1 MEAEPPTSPQ
11 SAEPSLPPARA
22 NRYTPHMSPPVD
34 FVHPDPT
41 LPEKVSAVVIGGGI
55 IGVTTALFLAEKG
68 ISVALCEKGRIGG
81 EQSSRNWG
89 WCRTMGRDIGE
100 VPLAQES
107 LRLWRGMNE
116 RTGRETGYRQP
127 GIMYLCETE
136 KDVATQE
143 AWLDQA
149 RQYQVEARLL
159 RGADLEAAMPGASTN
174 FVAGLHTPTDGRAEP
189 AHAAPAIAEAARDH
203 GAQIFTG
210 CAVRGIDLH
219 NGRLVGVLTEKG
231 RIRCDAAV
239 LAGGAWS
246 RLFAGNAGLDLP
258 QLKVLGSVFRTKP
271 LPGAP
276 EITAGGSVFAFR
288 KRLDGGY
295 SIARRNANTAEI
307 TPDHLRL
314 LSDFFPRLL
323 ASRHEIRLRLGRRT
337 WDELRTARHWTMD
350 EATPMEAVRVLD
362 PAPKHGILAEAR
374 TVLSRVFPAFAKM
387 EVAESW
393 AGLMDVTPDAVP
405 VIDEVKRTP
414 GFFIA
419 TGFSGHGFG
428 IGPGAGRLMADLV
441 AGDRPV
447 VDPAPFRLDRFAR
460 TQARTRG

>member
-1 MEAEPPTSPQ
+1 
-11 SAEPSLPPARA
+11 
-22 NRYTPHMSPPVD
+22 MSPPVD
-34 FVHPDPT
+34 PVHSDT
-41 LPEKVSAVVIGGGI
+41 GLPERVSVVIIGGGI

-68 ISVALCEKGRIGG
+68 VSVALCEKGRIGG

-100 VPLAQES
+100 VPLALES

-116 RTGRETGYRQP
+116 RTGRETGFRQP
-127 GIMYLCETE
+127 GILYLCETE
-136 KDVATQE
+136 KEAAAQE
-143 AWLDQA
+143 AWLEQA
-149 RQYQVEARLL
+149 RLYQVESRLV
-159 RGADLEAAMPGASTN
+159 RGAELDTVMPGASSR

-189 AHAAPAIAEAARDH
+189 AQAAPAIAEAARAH
-203 GAQIFTG
+203 GAKIFTQ

-219 NGRLVGVLTEKG
+219 NDRLVGVITEHG

-258 QLKVLGSVFRTKP
+258 QLKVLGSVFRTQP
-271 LPGAP
+271 LPGGP
-276 EITAGGSVFAFR
+276 EITAAGSVFALR

-295 SIARRNANTAEI
+295 SIARRNANTTEI
-307 TPDHLRL
+307 TPDHVRL
-314 LSDFFPRLL
+314 LSDFFPTML

-337 WDELRTARHWTMD
+337 WEEMRTARRWTLD
-350 EATPMEAVRVLD
+350 QTTPFEAVRVLD
-362 PAPKHGILAEAR
+362 PKPKHDILEEAR
-374 TVLSRVFPAFAKM
+374 GVLSRTFPVFANLQI
-387 EVAESW
+387 AESW

-405 VIDEVKRTP
+405 VIDQVKRIP

-441 AGDRPV
+441 TGGKPV
-447 VDPAPFRLDRFAR
+447 VDPTPFRLDRFAR
-460 TQARTRG
+460 AR

>member
-1 MEAEPPTSPQ
+1 MASAASPWDI
-11 SAEPSLPPARA
+11 
-22 NRYTPHMSPPVD
+22 MSPPVEHVESD
-34 FVHPDPT
+34 TD
-41 LPEKVSAVVIGGGI
+41 LPERVTAVVIGGGI

-68 ISVALCEKGRIGG
+68 ISVALFEKGRIGG

-100 VPLAQES
+100 IPLALES

-116 RTGRETGYRQP
+116 RTGRETGFRQP
-127 GIMYLCETE
+127 GILYLCENE
-136 KDVATQE
+136 REAAAQE
-143 AWLDQA
+143 AWLEQA
-149 RQYQVEARLL
+149 RLYQVESRML
-159 RGADLEAAMPGASTN
+159 RGTALDEVMPGASRT
-174 FVAGLHTPTDGRAEP
+174 FIAGLHTPSDGRAEP
-189 AHAAPAIAEAARDH
+189 ALAAPAIAEAARDH
-203 GAQIFTG
+203 GARIFTH

-219 NGRLVGVLTEKG
+219 NDRLVGVITERG

-239 LAGGAWS
+239 LCGGAWS

-258 QLKVLGSVFRTKP
+258 QLKVLGSVFRTEP
-271 LPGAP
+271 LTGGPD
-276 EITAGGSVFAFR
+276 ITAAGSVFAVR

-295 SIARRNANTAEI
+295 SIARRNANTAEL
-307 TPDHLRL
+307 TPDHFRL

-323 ASRHEIRLRLGRRT
+323 ASRHEIRLRLGKRT
-337 WDELRTARHWTMD
+337 WEELRTARRWSLDQT
-350 EATPMEAVRVLD
+350 TPFEAVRVLD
-362 PAPKHGILAEAR
+362 PAPKQDVLNEAR
-374 TVLSRVFPAFAKM
+374 QVLSRAFPAFTDLR
-387 EVAESW
+387 VAQSW

-405 VIDEVKRTP
+405 VIDEVKRIP

-441 AGDRPV
+441 AGDRPL

-460 TQARTRG
+460 AR

>member
-1 MEAEPPTSPQ
+1 MASAASPWDI
-11 SAEPSLPPARA
+11 
-22 NRYTPHMSPPVD
+22 MSPPVEHVESD
-34 FVHPDPT
+34 TD
-41 LPEKVSAVVIGGGI
+41 LPERVTAVVIGGGI

-68 ISVALCEKGRIGG
+68 ISVALFEKGRIGG

-100 VPLAQES
+100 IPLALES

-116 RTGRETGYRQP
+116 RTGRETGFRQP
-127 GIMYLCETE
+127 GILYLCENE
-136 KDVATQE
+136 REAATQE
-143 AWLDQA
+143 TWLEQA
-149 RQYQVEARLL
+149 RLYQVESRML
-159 RGADLEAAMPGASTN
+159 RGTALDEVMPGASRT
-174 FVAGLHTPTDGRAEP
+174 FIAGLHTASDGRAEP
-189 AHAAPAIAEAARDH
+189 ALAAPAIAEAARDH
-203 GAQIFTG
+203 GARIFTG

-219 NGRLVGVLTEKG
+219 NDRLVGVITELG

-258 QLKVLGSVFRTKP
+258 QLKVLGSVFRTEP
-271 LPGAP
+271 LTGGPD
-276 EITAGGSVFAFR
+276 ITAAGSVFAVR

-295 SIARRNANTAEI
+295 SIARRNANTAEL
-307 TPDHLRL
+307 TPDHFRL

-323 ASRHEIRLRLGRRT
+323 ASRHEIRLRLGKRT
-337 WDELRTARHWTMD
+337 WEELRTARRWSLDQT
-350 EATPMEAVRVLD
+350 TPFEAVRVLD
-362 PAPKHGILAEAR
+362 PAPKQDVLNEAR
-374 TVLSRVFPAFAKM
+374 QVLGRAFPAFADLR
-387 EVAESW
+387 VAQSW

-405 VIDEVKRTP
+405 VIDEVKKIP

-441 AGDRPV
+441 AGDRPL

-460 TQARTRG
+460 AR

>member
-1 MEAEPPTSPQ
+1 
-11 SAEPSLPPARA
+11 
-22 NRYTPHMSPPVD
+22 MSPPVD
-34 FVHPDPT
+34 LVQSDT
-41 LPEKVSAVVIGGGI
+41 ELPERASVVVIGGGI

-68 ISVALCEKGRIGG
+68 MSVALCEKGVIGG

-89 WCRTMGRDIGE
+89 YCRTMGRDFAEI
-100 VPLAQES
+100 PLALES

-116 RTGRETGYRQP
+116 RTGRETGFRQA

-136 KDVATQE
+136 KEVAAQE
-143 AWLDQA
+143 TWLDQA
-149 RQYQVEARLL
+149 KLYQVDSRLV
-159 RGADLEAAMPGASTN
+159 RGAELDAAMPGASAR

-203 GAQIFTG
+203 GAKIFTD

-219 NGRLVGVLTEKG
+219 NGRVVGVITERG

-246 RLFAGNAGLDLP
+246 RLFAGNAGFDLP
-258 QLKVLGSVFRTKP
+258 QLKVLGSVFRTQQ
-271 LPGAP
+271 LSGGP
-276 EITAGGSVFAFR
+276 EVSAAGSVFAFR

-307 TPDHLRL
+307 TPDHFRL

-323 ASRHEIRLRLGRRT
+323 ASRHEIRLRLGSRT
-337 WDELRTARHWTMD
+337 WQELRTARHWTLD
-350 EATPMEAVRVLD
+350 QTTPFEAVRVLD
-362 PAPKHGILAEAR
+362 PKPKQGILAEAR
-374 TVLSRVFPAFAKM
+374 DVLSRIFPAFAGM
-387 EVAESW
+387 RVAESW

-405 VIDEVKRTP
+405 VIDEVKRIP

-428 IGPGAGRLMADLV
+428 IGPGAGRLVADMV
-441 AGDRPV
+441 AGGPNIL
-447 VDPAPFRLDRFAR
+447 DPTPFRLPRF
-460 TQARTRG
+460 TDGSN

>member
-1 MEAEPPTSPQ
+1 
-11 SAEPSLPPARA
+11 
-22 NRYTPHMSPPVD
+22 MSPPVD
-34 FVHPDPT
+34 LVQSDTALPDR
-41 LPEKVSAVVIGGGI
+41 ERVVVIGGGI
-55 IGVTTALFLAEKG
+55 IGVTTALFLAERG
-68 ISVALCEKGRIGG
+68 HSVALCEKGRIGG

-89 WCRTMGRDIGE
+89 WCRTMGRDVGE
-100 VPLAQES
+100 IPLAMES

-127 GIMYLCETE
+127 GIMYLCENE
-136 KDVATQE
+136 KEVAVQE

-149 RQYQVEARLL
+149 KLFQVEARLL
-159 RGADLEAAMPGASTN
+159 RGQELDSVMPGASAR

-189 AHAAPAIAEAARDH
+189 AQAAPAIAEAARDH
-203 GAQIFTG
+203 GAKIFTD

-219 NGRLVGVLTEKG
+219 NGRLVGVITERG

-258 QLKVLGSVFRTKP
+258 QLKVLGSVFRSEP
-271 LPGAP
+271 L
-276 EITAGGSVFAFR
+276 AGGPDISAAGSVFAIR

-295 SIARRNANTAEI
+295 SVARRNASTAEL
-307 TPDHLRL
+307 TPDHFRL

-323 ASRHEIRLRLGRRT
+323 ASRHEIRLRLGGRM
-337 WDELRTARHWTMD
+337 WEELRTARRWSLEQT
-350 EATPMEAVRVLD
+350 TPFEAVRVLD
-362 PAPKHGILAEAR
+362 PKPKQDILAEAR
-374 TVLSRVFPAFAKM
+374 DVLSRTFPAFANLRI
-387 EVAESW
+387 AESW

-405 VIDEVKRTP
+405 VIDEVKRIP

-441 AGDRPV
+441 AGDTPV
-447 VDPAPFRLDRFAR
+447 VDPRPFRLDRFAR
-460 TQARTRG
+460 AH